1 VSQGNQGSRIESKES
16 LENLRENQM
25 KSKRYALLTAFALV
39 ALANSVLL
47 LYQPSV
53 RASAG
58 TPPAKILMEGRTN
71 PAHASLFAAQG
82 AHAVYSASVVASLV
96 TQSVEK
102 NILLFEGFAFIFVG
116 FMWRRKSRAK
126 SATAEV

>member
-1 VSQGNQGSRIESKES
+1 
-16 LENLRENQM
+16 M
-25 KSKRYALLTAFALV
+25 KSKRYVLLTAFALV

-58 TPPAKILMEGRTN
+58 TPPAKILTEGRAN
-71 PAHASLFAAQG
+71 SAHESLFATQG
-82 AHAVYSASVVASLV
+82 SRAVYSASVIVSFV

-102 NILLFEGFAFIFVG
+102 NILLFEGFAFIFLA

>member
-1 VSQGNQGSRIESKES
+1 
-16 LENLRENQM
+16 M
-25 KSKRYALLTAFALV
+25 KSKRYVLLAAFALV
-39 ALANSVLL
+39 ALANSVVPL

-58 TPPAKILMEGRTN
+58 TPPLTIQMEGRAN
-71 PAHASLFAAQG
+71 AAHESLFATQG
-82 AHAVYSASVVASLV
+82 SRAVYSASVVASFV

-102 NILLFEGFAFIFVG
+102 NVLFFEGFAFILIG